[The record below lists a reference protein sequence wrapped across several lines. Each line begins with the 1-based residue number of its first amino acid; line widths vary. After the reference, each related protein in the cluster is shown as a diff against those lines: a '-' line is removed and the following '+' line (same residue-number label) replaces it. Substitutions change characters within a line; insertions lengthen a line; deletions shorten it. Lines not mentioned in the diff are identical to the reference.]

1 MVVPNVW
8 LRGRVVPALVSEVNG
23 LNQLSAFLVKMSF
36 YFFMHY
42 YKRTDA
48 YQDKYNVKN

>member
-1 MVVPNVW
+1 M
-8 LRGRVVPALVSEVNG
+8 SEANG
-23 LNQLSAFLVKMSF
+23 LKQLSEFLAEMSF

>member
-1 MVVPNVW
+1 MDVPNVW
-8 LRGRVVPALVSEVNG
+8 LRGRLEPALVSDANG
-23 LNQLSAFLVKMSF
+23 LKKFSAFLAEMSF
-36 YFFMHY
+36 YFFIHY